1 MPDCRF
7 SVLVSGVI
15 MQKTVESEARK
26 QSVALTSLAAAFG
39 LTGFKIVVGLLTGSL
54 GILAEAAHS
63 GLDTVAAA
71 ATYFA
76 VRTASRPP
84 DRNHRYGHGKIENLS
99 ALFETVLLLATCV
112 WIAYAAIHRMLE
124 GVVEV
129 EVTVWSF
136 LVMLTSIVIDW
147 SRSRA
152 LYRVARETNSQA
164 LEADALH
171 FETDIWSSAV
181 VIIGLICVKA
191 AEWAPAVAWL
201 RHADAVAAL
210 AVAVIAA
217 VVTVRLGA
225 RTVEALMD
233 AAPANME
240 DRILRVAESV
250 GGVIDCHSVRFRY
263 SGPTLF
269 IDCHVSVDGGLSV
282 SFAHDIA
289 DRVELAIQAEL
300 PGADVTV
307 HTEPAG
313 SELIP
318 QNPGTN

>member
-1 MPDCRF
+1 
-7 SVLVSGVI
+7 
-15 MQKTVESEARK
+15 
-26 QSVALTSLAAAFG
+26 
-39 LTGFKIVVGLLTGSL
+39 
-54 GILAEAAHS
+54 
-63 GLDTVAAA
+63 
-71 ATYFA
+71 
-76 VRTASRPP
+76 
-84 DRNHRYGHGKIENLS
+84 
-99 ALFETVLLLATCV
+99 
-112 WIAYAAIHRMLE
+112 MLK
-124 GVVEV
+124 GRVEV
-129 EVTVWSF
+129 EITVWSF

-152 LYRVARETNSQA
+152 LYRVARETNSHA

-240 DRILRVAESV
+240 DRISAESV
-250 GGVIDCHSVRFRY
+250 CPL
-263 SGPTLF
+263 GPGKRNAGATHRLSTDVLLACCPRE
-269 IDCHVSVDGGLSV
+269 IPSV
-282 SFAHDIA
+282 SRKGIEVFALLLVN
-289 DRVELAIQAEL
+289 RV
-300 PGADVTV
+300 
-307 HTEPAG
+307 
-313 SELIP
+313 
-318 QNPGTN
+318 